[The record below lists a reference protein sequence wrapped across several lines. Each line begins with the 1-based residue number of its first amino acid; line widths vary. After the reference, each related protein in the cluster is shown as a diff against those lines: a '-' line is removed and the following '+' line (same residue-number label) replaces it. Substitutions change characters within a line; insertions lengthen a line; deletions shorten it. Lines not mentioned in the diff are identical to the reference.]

1 MQPDP
6 MKPLPKPAAE
16 THSEGAQKRR
26 QRSRRS
32 RFSRDANHPIPDP
45 LNVRF
50 GSKGGLTSQRH
61 SMSALPLKV
70 DIHTTGQHVRKVP

>member
-32 RFSRDANHPIPDP
+32 RFSRDANHLMPDL
-45 LNVRF
+45 LNVRY
-50 GSKGGLTSQRH
+50 GSEADKVTSLRH
-61 SMSALPLKV
+61 VRFTPNNGRWTALPS
-70 DIHTTGQHVRKVP
+70 QHLAL